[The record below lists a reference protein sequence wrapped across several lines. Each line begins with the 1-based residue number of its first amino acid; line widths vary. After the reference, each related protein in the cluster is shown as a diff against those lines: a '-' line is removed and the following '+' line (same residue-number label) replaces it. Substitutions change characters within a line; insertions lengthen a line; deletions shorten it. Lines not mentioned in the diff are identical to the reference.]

1 MQNQPKPLTLFDEI
15 AQTAKPTKTQLS
27 GYEGFVEKF
36 KPKKT
41 TDDCYTPPAIYEAVL
56 EYVGKNYDLS
66 DKQIIRP
73 FYPNGDYKNAEYP
86 DNSVVV
92 DNPPFSII
100 TEIARFYTVR
110 KIPFFIFA
118 PHLTLFTA
126 NIDCSHIV
134 VGASIIYENGAV
146 VNTSFLSNL
155 FGDIKILA
163 CSELYK
169 KFKDIQDANKAN
181 LPKYVYPDN
190 VIMVSQLNKIVQ
202 YGIDFKIMKG
212 ETAHYTA
219 LKSQKEVGK
228 TMFGGGFLI
237 SEKAA
242 AEKAAAEKAAAEKAA
257 AEKAAAEKAA
267 AEKAAAEKAAAE
279 KQNVIVWELSPK
291 EWDIIK
297 SLRESEHKA
306 I

>member
-1 MQNQPKPLTLFDEI
+1 MQNQPKPLTLFDESTP
-15 AQTAKPTKTQLS
+15 TAKPTKPQLS

-73 FYPNGDYKNAEYP
+73 FYPSGDYKNAEYP
-86 DNSVVV
+86 ENGVVI
-92 DNPPFSII
+92 DNPPFSMISEI
-100 TEIARFYTVR
+100 TRFYVAH

-118 PHLTLFTA
+118 PHLTLFQINA
-126 NIDCSHIV
+126 DCNYIV
-134 VGASIIYENGAV
+134 VGAVVVYENGAV
-146 VNTSFLSNL
+146 VNTSFVSNL
-155 FGDIKILA
+155 FGNTKILA
-163 CSELYK
+163 CSELYR

-181 LPKYVYPDN
+181 LPKYVYPCN
-190 VIMVSQLNKIVQ
+190 VLMVSQIDKFIRH
-202 YGIDFKIMKG
+202 GIGFRVDKG
-212 ETAHYTA
+212 EAYRVTELYSQRAH
-219 LKSQKEVGK
+219 KKG
-228 TMFGGGFLI
+228 MFGTGFLI
-237 SEKAA
+237 S
-242 AEKAAAEKAAAEKAA
+242 
-257 AEKAAAEKAA
+257 EKAAAEKAA

-291 EWDIIK
+291 EWEIIK
-297 SLRESEHKA
+297 SLRENEHKT

>member
-1 MQNQPKPLTLFDEI
+1 MKKKAILSLFEDYTPEIPKAPKQAD
-15 AQTAKPTKTQLS
+15 
-27 GYEGFVEKF
+27 YEGFVEKF

-56 EYVGKNYDLS
+56 EYIGENYDLTG
-66 DKQIIRP
+66 KQIIRP
-73 FYPNGDYKNAEYP
+73 FYPNKDYKRAEYP
-86 DNSVVV
+86 ENAVVI
-92 DNPPFSII
+92 DNPPFSIV
-100 TEIARFYTVR
+100 TQIARFYSAR

-126 NIDCSHIV
+126 DVDCSHIV

-146 VNTSFLSNL
+146 VNTSFLSNM

-163 CSELYK
+163 CSKLYR

-190 VIMVSQLNKIVQ
+190 VLMVSQLNRIIQ

-212 ETAHYTA
+212 EAAHCTA

-242 AEKAAAEKAAAEKAA
+242 AEKK
-257 AEKAAAEKAA
+257 
-267 AEKAAAEKAAAE
+267 
-279 KQNVIVWELSPK
+279 NVIVWSLSPK
-291 EWDIIK
+291 EWEIIK
-297 SLRESEHKA
+297 SLRENQ
-306 I
+306 